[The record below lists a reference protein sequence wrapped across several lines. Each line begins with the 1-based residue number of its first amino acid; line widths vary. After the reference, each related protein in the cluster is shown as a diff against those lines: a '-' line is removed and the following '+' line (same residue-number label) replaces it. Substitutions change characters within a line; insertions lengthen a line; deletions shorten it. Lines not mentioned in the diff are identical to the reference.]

1 MVNGRLFYY
10 DHLDQENH
18 ILIKKV
24 KMEQDTA
31 KIIRKDG
38 KLLVDYNQ
46 SGVPLLE
53 IITEPQYTN
62 PEDCKLVIREM

>member
-10 DHLDQENH
+10 DHLDKENH
-18 ILIKKV
+18 ILIKLV

-31 KIIRKDG
+31 KIVRKDG

-53 IITEPQYTN
+53 IVTEP
-62 PEDCKLVIREM
+62 